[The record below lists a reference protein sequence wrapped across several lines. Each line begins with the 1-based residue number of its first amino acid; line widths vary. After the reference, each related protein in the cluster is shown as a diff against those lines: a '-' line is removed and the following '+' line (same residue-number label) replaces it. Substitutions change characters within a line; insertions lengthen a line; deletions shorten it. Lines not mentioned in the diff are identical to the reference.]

1 MRVHISRFNKYM
13 QTETSSEIYFF
24 PLFFFFGQFT
34 MVVFHFICM
43 RMYMKIFC
51 GMLFFGSKKN
61 NSIQSSLLFTNDKCK
76 NYQEKNNYL
85 QEIIHVHVLHCFI
98 SS

>member
-24 PLFFFFGQFT
+24 PLFFFFFFGQFT
-34 MVVFHFICM
+34 MAVFHFICM

-61 NSIQSSLLFTNDKCK
+61 NSIQSSLSFTINKCK
-76 NYQEKNNYL
+76 KYQEKNSL
-85 QEIIHVHVLHCFI
+85 HEIIIEHVKECNI
-98 SS
+98 S

>member
-1 MRVHISRFNKYM
+1 MRVHISRFNKYK

-24 PLFFFFGQFT
+24 PLFFFFFFGQFT
-34 MVVFHFICM
+34 MAVFHFICM

-61 NSIQSSLLFTNDKCK
+61 NSIQSSLSFTINKCK
-76 NYQEKNNYL
+76 KYQKKL
-85 QEIIHVHVLHCFI
+85 

>member
-24 PLFFFFGQFT
+24 PLFFFFWSIYYGCISF
-34 MVVFHFICM
+34 CM
-43 RMYMKIFC
+43 RMNMKIFC

-61 NSIQSSLLFTNDKCK
+61 NSIQSSLSFTINKCK
-76 NYQEKNNYL
+76 KYQEKNSL
-85 QEIIHVHVLHCFI
+85 HEIIIEHVKECNI
-98 SS
+98 S